1 MPEFHDR
8 RTGETHQ
15 LGVSIEGVHYPSS
28 RDAVN
33 GPEAT
38 KQLNEKY
45 KGKPIR
51 KALAKTALK
60 VLAAGMDFADK
71 KANK

>member
-1 MPEFHDR
+1 MAEFHDK
-8 RTGETHQ
+8 RTGQVHN
-15 LGVSIEGVHYPSS
+15 LGPKIEGIQYP
-28 RDAVN
+28 DYKTLVN

-38 KQLNEKY
+38 AQLNAKY

-60 VLAAGMDFADK
+60 VLAKGMDLGK
-71 KANK
+71 